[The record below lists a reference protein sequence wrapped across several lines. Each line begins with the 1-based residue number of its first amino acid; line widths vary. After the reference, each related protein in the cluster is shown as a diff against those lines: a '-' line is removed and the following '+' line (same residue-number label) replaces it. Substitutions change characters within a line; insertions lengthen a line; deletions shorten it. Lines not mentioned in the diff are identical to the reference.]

1 MRPAPCVFMNPHK
14 RTHRNRPWSH
24 IHVLPHPD
32 VMIPEPVPTAVHP
45 LAIALLV
52 MLSEV
57 ALFHHALQY
66 ALAEAL
72 IRRNKTLCVTKHLT
86 QYISHTT

>member
-24 IHVLPHPD
+24 IHVLPHPN
-32 VMIPEPVPTAVHP
+32 VVIPEPVPTAVHS

-52 MLSEV
+52 MLTEV
-57 ALFHHALQY
+57 TLFHHALQN
-66 ALAEAL
+66 ALAQAL
-72 IRRNKTLCVTKHLT
+72 IRRHKTLRVAKHLT